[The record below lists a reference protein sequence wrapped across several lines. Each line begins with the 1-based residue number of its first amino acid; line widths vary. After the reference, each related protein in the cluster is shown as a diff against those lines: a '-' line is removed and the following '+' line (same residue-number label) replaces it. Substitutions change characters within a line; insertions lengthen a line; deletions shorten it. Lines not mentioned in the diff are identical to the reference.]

1 MKPSSISPQQYELL
15 SRLSSL
21 PKHILALHSSDR
33 LVEMV
38 LGELCDA
45 RCFNLKKAAY
55 FIDNPDFDCCRG
67 VAGFNADDHATR
79 PSRLWEAQEAFAQ
92 AMEKSAFHRL
102 VKGVQHAS
110 ITRNNAEVLV
120 NALAQQLN
128 LVRPAFYA
136 FPIKHDNK
144 GVIIFEA
151 NEPVHN
157 ELFDYGVS
165 LLGFCPVF

>member
-1 MKPSSISPQQYELL
+1 MKPSSLSPQQYELL

-21 PKHILALHSSDR
+21 PKHILAFHSSDH

-45 RCFNLKKAAY
+45 RCFNIKKAAY
-55 FIDNPDFDCCRG
+55 FVDNPDFDCCRG
-67 VAGFNADDHATR
+67 VAGFNADDHGS
-79 PSRLWEAQEAFAQ
+79 PSSRLWDIHEAFSQ
-92 AMEKSAFHRL
+92 AMNKSSFNRS
-102 VKGVQHAS
+102 VKSIQHAS

-120 NALAQQLN
+120 NALANQLK
-128 LVRPAFYA
+128 LVRPSFYA

-144 GVIIFEA
+144 GVIIFETDSPI
-151 NEPVHN
+151 EH